1 MIVKGVEGGR
11 PDNYDSPCVPSKE
24 RTEDDIVRAQGL
36 GKVSQSREAN
46 RPRPT
51 IVRFKVWQDKMLV
64 LANKSAREILRK
76 NEIFVDYDLTKR
88 QREKL
93 NDPRTEGKHGF
104 HRGDRLVTRKKV
116 PSIRRSNG
124 GDSSSCSRRNN
135 LYYSRR
141 EDGSSGDSSDAR
153 VDNSQNNLQ

>member
-64 LANKSAREILRK
+64 LVSPPERFSGKMRSLSTTTLRNVNEKSLTTSELKANTDS
-76 NEIFVDYDLTKR
+76 
-88 QREKL
+88 
-93 NDPRTEGKHGF
+93 TEE
-104 HRGDRLVTRKKV
+104 T
-116 PSIRRSNG
+116 N
-124 GDSSSCSRRNN
+124 
-135 LYYSRR
+135 
-141 EDGSSGDSSDAR
+141 
-153 VDNSQNNLQ
+153 